1 MEDESIE
8 LAVPIAAIQA
18 LADTVGYSNGIFWSE
33 LTN

>member
-18 LADTVGYSNGIFWSE
+18 LADTVGYSNGIIFRA
-33 LTN
+33 N